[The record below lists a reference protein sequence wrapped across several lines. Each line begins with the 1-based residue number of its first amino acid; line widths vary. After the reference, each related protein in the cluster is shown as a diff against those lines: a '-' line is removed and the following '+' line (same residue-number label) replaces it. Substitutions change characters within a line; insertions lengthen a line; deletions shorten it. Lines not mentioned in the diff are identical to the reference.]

1 MISVKLKFEKFI
13 EIRNFSPEAKA
24 LFQEAIICYK
34 FSAYRAS
41 LIMAY
46 LGFMQLI
53 KDKLIISNP
62 TNGYDIERWRKDVL
76 YKIKKEE
83 CWDKEVFE
91 ILIRKKESSIFSI
104 SEGLKT
110 QLYYWKD
117 RRNDCAHF
125 KKNNISQC
133 HVEAFLEFIESNIDK
148 FIMLEGVEFLI
159 EQFKNFFTEYYQEKD
174 LDALISKIFVIFN
187 EDMFE
192 EFLDKI
198 YNIFT
203 EETYESKIDDIHTI
217 FGGIPKELN
226 IVFSE
231 LVLRTDNYENFKQLL
246 HRKIKNNKEF
256 YMELCDYNTKMYTL
270 VPPSEEIKEFFYN
283 DENGKYYYCL
293 LFKYFIKDIPEQ
305 LREKA
310 YKKFLKNL
318 SLGIENDLEKNCY
331 MYNLLELKKYILLDQ
346 FINNFEWA
354 NKNKYLVLKLFEL
367 LNQDDE
373 MILVLRRVF
382 SNIHHPFDLKNLFYS
397 QYPEVFN

>member
-1 MISVKLKFEKFI
+1 MKLKFEKFI

-24 LFQEAIICYK
+24 LFQEAITCYK

-62 TNGYDIERWRKDVL
+62 ANGYDIDRWRGDVL

-91 ILIRKKESSIFSI
+91 ILIRTKGNPIFSI
-104 SEGLKT
+104 NEGLKT

-187 EDMFE
+187 EEMFE
-192 EFLDKI
+192 EFLEKI
-198 YNIFT
+198 YDLFT
-203 EETYESKIDDIHTI
+203 EETYESKLDTFFNIV
-217 FGGIPKELN
+217 GGIPEELN
-226 IVFSE
+226 ILFSE
-231 LVLRTDNYENFKQLL
+231 LVLRTDNYESFKQLL
-246 HRKIKNNKEF
+246 HRKIRHNKYF
-256 YMELCDYNTKMYTL
+256 YIQLCNFNTKIYTL
-270 VPPSEEIKEFFYN
+270 IPPSEEIKEIFYN
-283 DENGKYYYCL
+283 NEEGNYYCL
-293 LFKYFIKDIPEQ
+293 LFKYVINDIPKQ

-310 YKKFLKNL
+310 YNKFLKNL
-318 SLGIENDLEKNCY
+318 SYSIEKDLEVNSY
-331 MYNLLELKKYILLDQ
+331 MYNLLELKNHIFLDQ

-354 NKNKYLVLKLFEL
+354 NKNKSIILKLFEL
-367 LNQDDE
+367 LKQDED
-373 MILVLRRVF
+373 MVLKLKKIF
-382 SNIHHPFDLKNLFYS
+382 SYEYHPFELKNIFDS
-397 QYPEVFN
+397 NYPELFN

>member
-1 MISVKLKFEKFI
+1 MKLKFEKFI
-13 EIRNFSPEAKA
+13 EVRNFSPEVRA

-41 LIMAY
+41 LVMAY

-62 TNGYDIERWRKDVL
+62 ANGYDIDRWRKDVL
-76 YKIKKEE
+76 HKIKKEE

-91 ILIRKKESSIFSI
+91 ILIRTKTNPIFI
-104 SEGLKT
+104 INEGLKT

-159 EQFKNFFTEYYQEKD
+159 EQFKNFFTEYYQEKE

-203 EETYESKIDDIHTI
+203 EKTYESKIDEFHAV
-217 FGGIPKELN
+217 FGGIPEDLN
-226 IVFSE
+226 ILFTE
-231 LVLRTDNYENFKQLL
+231 LVLRTDKYENFKQVL
-246 HRKIKNNKEF
+246 HRKIKNNKSF
-256 YMELCDYNTKMYTL
+256 YIQLCNYNTKIYTL
-270 VPPSEEIKEFFYN
+270 IPPSEEIKEVFYN
-283 DENGKYYYCL
+283 NEEGVYYCL
-293 LFKYFIKDIPEQ
+293 LFKYFIKDIPER

-310 YKKFLKNL
+310 YNKFLKKL
-318 SLGIENDLEKNCY
+318 SFGIEKDLDKNCY
-331 MYNLLELKKYILLDQ
+331 MYNLLELKKNILLDH
-346 FINNFEWA
+346 FINSFEWA
-354 NKNKYLVLKLFEL
+354 NRNKYLVLKLFEL
-367 LNQDDE
+367 LNKDDE
-373 MILVLRRVF
+373 MVLKLKGIF
-382 SNIHHPFDLKNLFYS
+382 SNEHHPFELKNLFYS
-397 QYPEVFN
+397 QYSEIFN

>member
-1 MISVKLKFEKFI
+1 MKLKFEKFI
-13 EIRNFSPEAKA
+13 DGRNFSSKAKA

-53 KDKLIISNP
+53 KDKLLISDP
-62 TNGYDIERWRKDVL
+62 ANGYDIDRWRRDVL
-76 YKIKKEE
+76 HKIKKEE

-91 ILIRKKESSIFSI
+91 ILIRTKNPIFSI
-104 SEGLKT
+104 NEGLKT

-133 HVEAFLEFIESNIDK
+133 HVEAFLEFVESNIDK

-192 EFLDKI
+192 DFLDKI
-198 YNIFT
+198 YDIFT
-203 EETYESKIDDIHTI
+203 EKTYESKIDDLHPW
-217 FGGIPKELN
+217 FNEIPEELN
-226 IVFSE
+226 ILFSK
-231 LVLRTDNYENFKQLL
+231 LVILSDNYENFKEIL
-246 HRKIKNNKEF
+246 HRKIKNNKSF
-256 YMELCDYNTKMYTL
+256 YMQLCNYNTKIYTL

-283 DENGKYYYCL
+283 NEEGEYYYS
-293 LFKYFIKDIPEQ
+293 LFKYFIKDIPEK

-310 YKKFLKNL
+310 YNKFLKKL
-318 SLGIENDLEKNCY
+318 PYGIEKDLEKNCD

-354 NKNKYLVLKLFEL
+354 NKNKYLVLKVFEL
-367 LNQDDE
+367 LNKDDE
-373 MILVLRRVF
+373 MALELRGIF
-382 SNIHHPFDLKNLFYS
+382 SNVHHPFDLKNLFYS
-397 QYPEVFN
+397 QYPEIFN